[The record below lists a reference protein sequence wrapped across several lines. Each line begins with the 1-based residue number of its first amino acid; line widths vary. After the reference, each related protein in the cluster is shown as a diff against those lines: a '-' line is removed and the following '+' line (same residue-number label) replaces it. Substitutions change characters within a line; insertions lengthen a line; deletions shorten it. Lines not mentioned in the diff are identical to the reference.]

1 MNLDLRLNI
10 TLKNKKQL
18 LWSKLHGAKKYTES
32 IFTAPRSTRN
42 AFSRRQT
49 SRTQIH
55 GIDKHGA
62 ESVNQ
67 KNGIPDDGKCF
78 ADNSGIN
85 SPARMRYM
93 MQIKVECQIDDFQN
107 SGQILTRSEK

>member
-1 MNLDLRLNI
+1 MVKI
-10 TLKNKKQL
+10 TQ
-18 LWSKLHGAKKYTES
+18 SQEIHGAKKYTES

-55 GIDKHGA
+55 GIEIHGA

-67 KNGIPDDGKCF
+67 KVHST
-78 ADNSGIN
+78 A
-85 SPARMRYM
+85 
-93 MQIKVECQIDDFQN
+93 
-107 SGQILTRSEK
+107 